1 MGQTAMT
8 IRMDNDL
15 KVQFDALCGEFGM
28 SANTAFTIFARAVV
42 RGRKIPFVIEAS
54 KKEEAINRGREDF
67 ERLRKSAAVEGLA
80 GMSLEEINE
89 EIRLAREGK

>member
-54 KKEEAINRGREDF
+54 KKEEAINRGREAF
-67 ERLRKSAAVEGLA
+67 ERVRKSAADKGLA

>member
-54 KKEEAINRGREDF
+54 KKEEAINRGREAF
-67 ERLRKSAAVEGLA
+67 ERLRKSVADKGLA